1 MIFPFSIEEK
11 QKLIETIKMEDK
23 IKVFEEI
30 IDFGLFDNLENKT
43 IQ

>member
-1 MIFPFSIEEK
+1 MISPFSSEEK

-23 IKVFEEI
+23 FKTLEEI
-30 IDFGLFDNLENKT
+30 INFNLFDLQNNKT